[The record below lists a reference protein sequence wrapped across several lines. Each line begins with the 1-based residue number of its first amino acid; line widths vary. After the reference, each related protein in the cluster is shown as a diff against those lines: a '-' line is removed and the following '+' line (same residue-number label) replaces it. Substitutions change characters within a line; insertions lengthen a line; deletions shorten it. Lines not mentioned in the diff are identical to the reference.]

1 MIILTNPM
9 YAYNGIMVRL
19 QVSKMEIVQENKL
32 ANQMLGVT
40 IREFF
45 L

>member
-1 MIILTNPM
+1 M